1 MTPSL
6 RDRARNSLSLTM
18 MSETQERADFKMKQE
33 QQEGI
38 RESKATDRGGG
49 GRGKQGKRIIYIDT
63 RLEKKHLV
71 A

>member
-38 RESKATDRGGG
+38 RESKATDRGGAPG
-49 GRGKQGKRIIYIDT
+49 ETGKANNLYRY
-63 RLEKKHLV
+63 
-71 A
+71 

>member
-6 RDRARNSLSLTM
+6 RDCARNSLSLTM

-38 RESKATDRGGG
+38 QKSKATDQGGG
-49 GRGKQGKRIIYIDT
+49 PGETGKANNLYRY
-63 RLEKKHLV
+63 
-71 A
+71 

>member
-49 GRGKQGKRIIYIDT
+49 RGKQGKRIIYIDT

>member
-6 RDRARNSLSLTM
+6 RDPARSSLSLTM

-49 GRGKQGKRIIYIDT
+49 REKQGKRIIYIDT

>member
-38 RESKATDRGGG
+38 RESKATDRGGT
-49 GRGKQGKRIIYIDT
+49 RGNR
-63 RLEKKHLV
+63 ESE
-71 A
+71 

>member
-1 MTPSL
+1 
-6 RDRARNSLSLTM
+6 LSLTM

-49 GRGKQGKRIIYIDT
+49 PGETGKANNLYRY
-63 RLEKKHLV
+63 
-71 A
+71 

>member
-6 RDRARNSLSLTM
+6 RDPARSSLSLTM

-49 GRGKQGKRIIYIDT
+49 PGETGKANNLYRY
-63 RLEKKHLV
+63 
-71 A
+71 

>member
-1 MTPSL
+1 MILQGAHCHDPTL
-6 RDRARNSLSLTM
+6 MM
-18 MSETQERADFKMKQE
+18 MSETQEHADFKMQQE

-38 RESKATDRGGG
+38 RESKAMDRGG

>member
-49 GRGKQGKRIIYIDT
+49 GGPGETGKANNLYRY
-63 RLEKKHLV
+63 
-71 A
+71 